1 MSISYSVSPT
11 DIINS
16 YNKFQENMLVIDVVK
31 FRESGNKKIKY
42 FDIKLKKEDGK
53 LAPLRIKFFN
63 QEVNNRIKDPKDRD
77 YEQLKISFQ
86 SKKNDIFSQAMEY
99 ICDSFSKIVKDLKT
113 NKIIGD
119 DDDDADKNTIMV
131 DNCKPTS
138 PMQKF
143 AKDKEGN
150 RVDFE
155 NPLFW
160 FVPAYRRYK
169 DEEEAK
175 LPKLG
180 FNYKAENNKK
190 FLVKDFD
197 ISFYDLDVLDSSSG
211 VPKEAVLDESKINNS
226 NIQKFVTKGSLVS
239 GILQM
244 QVIASKQS
252 FSLNTKFASKL
263 YVKTNHDQSAGG
275 NFFDED
281 DFSIMLKGAGTTILT
296 KKVEKVDSDDV
307 AGNNV
312 NANSDDED
320 YEDERVDS
328 KAEGLDKIEKLTL

>member
-1 MSISYSVSPT
+1 MSISYSVSPS
-11 DIINS
+11 DIIKS

-63 QEVNNRIKDPKDRD
+63 QEVNNRLKDPKDRD

-86 SKKNDIFSQAMEY
+86 SKKNDTFSQAMEY
-99 ICDSFSKIVKDLKT
+99 ICDSFGKVVKELKN

-119 DDDDADKNTIMV
+119 DDEEATKDTIMLE
-131 DNCKPTS
+131 NCKPTS

-197 ISFYDLDVLDSSSG
+197 ISFYDLDVLDTSSG
-211 VPKEAVLDESKINNS
+211 VPKEAILDDSKINNS

-281 DFSIMLKGAGTTILT
+281 DFSIMLKGAGSNILT
-296 KKVEKVDSDDV
+296 KKVEGGEVDVSTEDV
-307 AGNNV
+307 STGDAH
-312 NANSDDED
+312 SDDED
-320 YEDERVDS
+320 FDDEKVS
-328 KAEGLDKIEKLTL
+328 GMDKIEKLTL

>member
-1 MSISYSVSPT
+1 MSISYSVSPS
-11 DIINS
+11 DIIKA

-86 SKKNDIFSQAMEY
+86 SKSNDTFSQAMEY
-99 ICDSFSKIVKDLKT
+99 ICDSFSKVVKDLKN
-113 NKIIGD
+113 NKIIAD
-119 DDDDADKNTIMV
+119 DDDDATKDTIMV

-160 FVPAYRRYK
+160 FVPAFRRYK

-197 ISFYDLDVLDSSSG
+197 ISFYDLDVLDSSTG

-226 NIQKFVTKGSLVS
+226 NVQKFVTKGSLVS

-275 NFFDED
+275 NFFDDD
-281 DFSIMLKGAGTTILT
+281 DFSIMLKGAGTNILT
-296 KKVEKVDSDDV
+296 KKVEKTDSNEISTS
-307 AGNNV
+307 G
-312 NANSDDED
+312 SD
-320 YEDERVDS
+320 YEDFDDEKVES

>member
-1 MSISYSVSPT
+1 MSISYSVSPI
-11 DIINS
+11 DIIKA
-16 YNKFQENMLVIDVVK
+16 YNKYQENMLVIDVVK
-31 FRESGNKKIKY
+31 FRESGNKQVKY

-63 QEVNNRIKDPKDRD
+63 QEVSNRIKDPKDRD

-86 SKKNDIFSQAMEY
+86 SKENDTFSQAMEY
-99 ICDSFSKIVKDLKT
+99 VCDSFNKVVKDLK
-113 NKIIGD
+113 NKKIIGD
-119 DDDDADKNTIMV
+119 DDEEATKETVMIP
-131 DNCKPTS
+131 NCKSTS

-150 RVDFE
+150 RVDFDR
-155 NPLFW
+155 PLFW
-160 FVPAYRRYK
+160 FVPAFRRYK
-169 DEEEAK
+169 DEELAK

-180 FNYKAENNKK
+180 FTYKADNKK
-190 FLVKDFD
+190 FLIKDFD
-197 ISFYDLDVLDSSSG
+197 ISFYDLDVLDSSTG
-211 VPKEAVLDESKINNS
+211 VPKEAILDDSKINNS

-244 QVIASKQS
+244 QAIASKQS

-281 DFSIMLKGAGTTILT
+281 DFSIMLQGAGTTILT
-296 KKVEKVDSDDV
+296 KKVEKNDNDD
-307 AGNNV
+307 NNSV
-312 NANSDDED
+312 ESD
-320 YEDERVDS
+320 YEDDKVEDE